1 MQRKISRLK
10 AQRFEIINGLLPK
23 GIRYDREKVQTSASD
38 SMSVIMA
45 RVDEVDREIDELK
58 KERAL
63 SIVAISKAIEEGIK
77 NEFDKD
83 VITYRFIKRYNP
95 VKTSIALNCHE
106 QTVYNAQRRGLREIN
121 AFLKSYSDI

>member
-1 MQRKISRLK
+1 
-10 AQRFEIINGLLPK
+10 
-23 GIRYDREKVQTSASD
+23 
-38 SMSVIMA
+38 MA

-63 SIVAISKAIEEGIK
+63 SIVSISKAIEEGIK

-95 VKTSIALNCHE
+95 VKTSIALSCHE

-121 AFLKSYSDI
+121 TLLKSCSDI